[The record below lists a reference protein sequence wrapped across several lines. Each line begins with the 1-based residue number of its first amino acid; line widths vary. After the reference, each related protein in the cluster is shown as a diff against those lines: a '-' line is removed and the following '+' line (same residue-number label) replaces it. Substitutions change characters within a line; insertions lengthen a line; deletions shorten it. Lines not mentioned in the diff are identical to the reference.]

1 MKIRIS
7 LTKQTK
13 PQLFLTMV
21 IVIIHRQN
29 TNLDRMS
36 INSIY
41 LLIQIK
47 ETVQTESLLFTRN
60 KKYQRIY
67 ILASSMQIPLNLFKH
82 KRIIKCLSQMWKM
95 HFSGNKTDTFKAI
108 ITVCFPEEVFNKEI
122 CITIVIQSNTLES
135 RGLQS
140 SIKTMQS

>member
-1 MKIRIS
+1 
-7 LTKQTK
+7 
-13 PQLFLTMV
+13 MV

-60 KKYQRIY
+60 KKY
-67 ILASSMQIPLNLFKH
+67 
-82 KRIIKCLSQMWKM
+82 
-95 HFSGNKTDTFKAI
+95 
-108 ITVCFPEEVFNKEI
+108 
-122 CITIVIQSNTLES
+122 
-135 RGLQS
+135 
-140 SIKTMQS
+140 